1 MGHTHAKGRPS
12 GPPERLRR
20 MRVVLLLTL
29 LPFVVAT
36 AVGVVLLWP
45 EPFSPPEGFEDPF
58 AQPGVEFQ
66 SAPVVGVLPVPCPD
80 DGATDEARTCG
91 DLVVRLADGTEATL
105 GVAPSVI
112 ETGIGPGARV
122 HVVFLPGSDGRPD
135 AYSFVDVDRG
145 RSLGALAA
153 VFALL
158 VVAVARLRGVAAIA
172 GLFIAFWVLRQ
183 FMLPALLAGEAAIP
197 VAVVGSALI
206 MFVALYVAHG
216 VSLRTTTAVLGT
228 MFGLAATAL
237 LGWLMT
243 DVAFLTGAGG
253 DDQLLLGALAPDIQ
267 LRGVLLAGLVLA
279 GLGVLNDVTVTQASS
294 VWELH
299 EAHPSMGAQ
308 RLFTSAM
315 RIGRDHIAS
324 SVYTLVFAYA
334 GAALPILLLIA
345 VYERPLRDV
354 VSTEAI
360 AEEVVSTLVGATGLV
375 LAVPLTTL
383 LGAVV
388 VSAAGRP
395 ARVGHRSGAQG
406 ATADAPSA
414 ASEPRPGGP
423 L

>member
-1 MGHTHAKGRPS
+1 MGHTHVKGRPS
-12 GPPERLRR
+12 GSRERLRR
-20 MRVVLLLTL
+20 MRLVLLLIL
-29 LPFVVAT
+29 LPFLAAT
-36 AVGVVLLWP
+36 VVGVVLLWP
-45 EPFSPPEGFEDPF
+45 EPYSPPEGFEDPF
-58 AQPGVEFQ
+58 ARPGVEFQ
-66 SAPVVGVLPVPCPD
+66 SAPVVGVLPVPCPEE
-80 DGATDEARTCG
+80 GVTDEARTCA
-91 DLVVRLADGTEATL
+91 DLVVRLADGSETTL
-105 GVAPSVI
+105 EVAPSVI
-112 ETGIGPGARV
+112 ETGLGVGSRV
-122 HVVFLPGSDGRPD
+122 HVVYLPGGDGRPD
-135 AYSFVDVDRG
+135 TYSFVEVDRG
-145 RSLGALAA
+145 LSLGALAA

-158 VVAVARLRGVAAIA
+158 VVAVARLRGLAAIA
-172 GLFIAFWVLRQ
+172 GLFIAFAVLRQ
-183 FMLPALLAGEAAIP
+183 FMLPALLAGESAIP

-216 VSLRTTTAVLGT
+216 VSMRTTTAVLGT
-228 MFGLAATAL
+228 MFGLGATAL

-243 DVAFLTGAGG
+243 DLAFLTGAGG
-253 DDQLLLGALAPDIQ
+253 DDQLLLGALAPDVQ

-299 EAHPSMGAQ
+299 EAHPSMGTR

-345 VYERPLRDV
+345 VYERPLLDV

-383 LGAVV
+383 LGALVITAATRPTRGERSASAA
-388 VSAAGRP
+388 VSAGR
-395 ARVGHRSGAQG
+395 AFA
-406 ATADAPSA
+406 
-414 ASEPRPGGP
+414 ERPGP
-423 L
+423 AHR